1 MYKGNFF
8 FIELFS
14 HVGEALQKKFSS
26 KEQLVVVVCLL
37 CYCNIQAG
45 FPHGTINKGKSD
57 DHYNGKVW
65 EM

>member
-1 MYKGNFF
+1 MAILTPISDWQQNFP
-8 FIELFS
+8 
-14 HVGEALQKKFSS
+14 
-26 KEQLVVVVCLL
+26 VCLL

-57 DHYNGKVW
+57 DHYNGKGW